1 LPTCLSVSAKT
12 AYRKPRSFKPV
23 VEVIQ
28 VRGAGV
34 GHANEVKKEPN
45 KGAFTSTT
53 QPNEVKE
60 ALEVSTTLERRITE
74 ADEYIYQTLITLS
87 RFLEKRP
94 VSGL

>member
-1 LPTCLSVSAKT
+1 LTSKGETELADLFIGIGKDDQALTESL
-12 AYRKPRSFKPV
+12 RSFKPV
-23 VEVIQ
+23 VTEVIQ

-74 ADEYIYQTLITLS
+74 ADEYIYQTLIT
-87 RFLEKRP
+87 
-94 VSGL
+94 

>member
-12 AYRKPRSFKPV
+12 TKRLPKARAASNLL
-23 VEVIQ
+23 EVIQ

-53 QPNEVKE
+53 QPNEVGS
-60 ALEVSTTLERRITE
+60 VGGQHDPERRITE

-87 RFLEKRP
+87 RFLEK
-94 VSGL
+94 SHNL